1 MSEVP
6 TTVETID
13 QDSAPS
19 HPEGGSPSLRLYPN
33 PSNAAVTL
41 TFHLDQSA
49 NVSVHIYDEMGQR
62 VRVLAAEAERPAG
75 DYQYVW
81 DGRDREGR
89 RQASGTYLLV
99 LSVDG
104 VQESR
109 KLTLLH

>member
-1 MSEVP
+1 MP
-6 TTVETID
+6 TSIETVE

-19 HPEGGSPSLRLYPN
+19 RPEGGPPSLRLYPN

-41 TFHLDQSA
+41 AFHLDQSA
-49 NVSVHIYDEMGQR
+49 NVSVHIYDELGQR

-75 DYQYVW
+75 DYQYIW
-81 DGRDREGR
+81 DGRDQEGR
-89 RQASGTYLLV
+89 FQASGTYFLV

>member
-1 MSEVP
+1 MP
-6 TTVETID
+6 TSIVGTVD
-13 QDSAPS
+13 QDSSPS

-33 PSNAAVTL
+33 PSNASVTL
-41 TFHLDQSA
+41 AYHLERSA
-49 NVSVHIYDEMGQR
+49 NVSVRIYDELGQR

-89 RQASGTYLLV
+89 FQASGTYFLV

-104 VQESR
+104 VPESR